1 VEDRSSASVA
11 TPRRRPWTRP
21 LIALALTF
29 ATLGV
34 IPAAQS
40 VAAPQ
45 APQALAPKTTA
56 EVKAALAKLS
66 SDAEIVA
73 EQANDARVTLGK
85 RTREFRSADA
95 KARTIQVQYAKLS
108 GEVRRVVN
116 GAYLAMPFSQFTLM
130 LTSTSP
136 REFMDQLTALNALA
150 NRRGRVLASVVA
162 IRKAALDAQTRAQ
175 SALTAAR
182 KAQADINAKKA
193 DLARR
198 AKTLNTL
205 LNQLGANDR
214 SYGGGSDRGSRS
226 SNRAP
231 LTIVAATPAEKQAVD
246 VALAQRGDAYSWGAA
261 GPDQFDCS
269 GLVLYAWGAAG
280 VQLPH
285 SSASMASA
293 GQSVSRDQVRAG
305 DLVVFYNPV
314 HHVGL
319 AISNTQ
325 MVHAP
330 DYGIPVEVSNID
342 DYPFSGASRVG

>member
-1 VEDRSSASVA
+1 LA
-11 TPRRRPWTRP
+11 
-21 LIALALTF
+21 ALALTM
-29 ATLGV
+29 ATLGA

-45 APQALAPKTTA
+45 APQAPAPKTTA

-66 SDAEIVA
+66 SEAEIVA
-73 EQANDARVTLGK
+73 EQANDARVTLAK
-85 RTREFRSADA
+85 RTAQYRSADA
-95 KARTIQVQYAKLS
+95 KARVIQVRYAKLS
-108 GEVRRVVN
+108 GEVKRVVN
-116 GAYLAMPFSQFTLM
+116 GAYLSMPFSQFTLM
-130 LTSTSP
+130 LTSASP
-136 REFMDQLTALNALA
+136 REFMDQLSALNALA
-150 NRRGRVLASVVA
+150 SRRGRVLAQVVA

-175 SALTAAR
+175 AALTAAR
-182 KAQADINAKKA
+182 KVQADIAAKKA

-205 LNQLGANDR
+205 LAQLGANDR
-214 SYGGGSDRGSRS
+214 SYGGGAGGRGRRS
-226 SNRAP
+226 GVRGAP
-231 LTIVAATPAEKQAVD
+231 LTIVAATGAEQKAVD

-269 GLVLYAWGAAG
+269 GLVMYAWSAAG

-293 GQSVSRDQVRAG
+293 GQNVPRSQVRAG
-305 DLVVFYNPV
+305 DLVVFYSPV

-330 DYGIPVEVSNID
+330 DYGVPVEVSNID
-342 DYPFSGASRVG
+342 DYPFTGAQRVG